1 MNIKVTFEADLPNFA
16 KLSKKEQHPQKRVRL
31 LALAQ
36 LKSGKGIGEVA
47 KGINVHRHTV
57 GNWYARYKKF
67 GLAGLDNLPR
77 SGRKPKLPKE
87 REEEFIQR
95 IEDLQRSKKGG
106 RITGYDILEIA
117 HNEFKANYADDYI
130 YTVLNRLNMSWVT
143 SRSQHPK
150 ANEEKQSTFKKTSN
164 KRSLSAFQM
173 E

>member
-1 MNIKVTFEADLPNFA
+1 MNMKIIFETNSPNFA

-36 LKSGKGIGEVA
+36 LKSGKGIGEAA

-57 GNWYARYKKF
+57 GNWYARYKKL

-95 IEDLQRSKKGG
+95 IEDLQHSKKGAYLK
-106 RITGYDILEIA
+106 YDSNTIL
-117 HNEFKANYADDYI
+117 D
-130 YTVLNRLNMSWVT
+130 S
-143 SRSQHPK
+143 
-150 ANEEKQSTFKKTSN
+150 
-164 KRSLSAFQM
+164 
-173 E
+173 